1 MDRKCL
7 ELVEFLPYQCTGE
20 VGVASALG
28 LFIWGCSSV
37 GRASEWHSEGRGFET
52 HLLHHILKLRSI
64 FMPKQTFDDFTTQ
77 IQSDELA
84 EIINYN
90 DQFEDPRYQDE
101 E

>member
-1 MDRKCL
+1 M
-7 ELVEFLPYQCTGE
+7 
-20 VGVASALG
+20 
-28 LFIWGCSSV
+28 
-37 GRASEWHSEGRGFET
+37 
-52 HLLHHILKLRSI
+52 
-64 FMPKQTFDDFTTQ
+64 FDDFTTQ